1 MKNLT
6 KIQTLFMIIS
16 LAIVAAFTD
25 LSLAKLYNANQQKHL
40 YPLTTTVTQINNDT
54 VTVEDS
60 NGNLWSFNGAEDW
73 EINDSCALIMDDN
86 NTKDIRD
93 DVIISTRYQ
102 GRMESKISD
111 IAYIERSSDN
121 SYTVEDMEGNFHILF
136 TDTNDG
142 CGNVETENIDQLISS
157 QRAVIFMLKNRRK
170 GK

>member
-6 KIQTLFMIIS
+6 KIQTLFMIVA
-16 LAIVAAFTD
+16 LAIVATMID
-25 LSLAKLYNANQQKHL
+25 KTICQLYNANQISHL
-40 YPLTTTVTQINNDT
+40 YPLTTTVAEIKNDT

-60 NGNLWSFNGAEDW
+60 NGNLWSFNGVEDW

-121 SYTVEDMEGNFHILF
+121 SYTVEDLNGNFHILF
-136 TDTNDG
+136 TDSDDG
-142 CGNVETENIDQLISS
+142 CGNVETENID
-157 QRAVIFMLKNRRK
+157 
-170 GK
+170 